1 MPIQIIDNFDLNV
14 AKPIDNRFVVGSQ
27 SFYKTK
33 EQIPWKYAG
42 MRIWDLND
50 STPYVWTGT
59 TYSSENSVSITGVG
73 TINPNYIAKFGSVSQ
88 ITSSNIYDD
97 GSNIGIGNASPTY
110 KLHVSGQVYAAT
122 GFVGDG
128 SSITSI
134 NATNISSGYLS
145 LNRIQ
150 LTPGN
155 SGYILTHNG
164 TEAIWTATSS
174 ISVENSTQA
183 AKLSTSKNIF
193 GQPFNGTADVTGNI
207 VFGTGAFGKA
217 TITYPT
223 NTARTLTVPNLGGNR
238 TFAFLE
244 QAQTFTGAN
253 VFNGTSTFN
262 APISVNI
269 SSGNNYTLFTATS
282 TNNVGIF
289 FQNAPFSAIQARSLY
304 MDGSGNLITGGNSP
318 YTAGFNNFR
327 LSSSGLSLGSLSN
340 PGTTIRKMIVGTIIV
355 NYTNNNVSNHTILY
369 GSGFT
374 LEYHSHASTPSYAAV
389 YVKITGGIVG
399 NPVVVA
405 SIAETGILAMTPPS
419 VLTLN
424 EISNN
429 RFLVQVGGVGSTGE
443 ASIQISFTYFEV

>member
-128 SSITSI
+128 SSITNI
-134 NATNISSGYLS
+134 NASNISSGYLS

-155 SGYILTHNG
+155 SGYILTHNV

-207 VFGTGAFGKA
+207 VFGTGAWGKA

-244 QAQTFTGAN
+244 QAQTFSAAQTISSTLTVSNSTTLNSTLTVN
-253 VFNGTSTFN
+253 VSSVQKLNVNTFGVSIGGGTPIKKMVVGRFDVFQNGS
-262 APISVNI
+262 APIIYDS
-269 SSGNNYTLFTATS
+269 
-282 TNNVGIF
+282 
-289 FQNAPFSAIQARSLY
+289 
-304 MDGSGNLITGGNSP
+304 
-318 YTAGFNNFR
+318 
-327 LSSSGLSLGSLSN
+327 
-340 PGTTIRKMIVGTIIV
+340 
-355 NYTNNNVSNHTILY
+355 
-369 GSGFT
+369 SGFT
-374 LEYHSHASTPSYAAV
+374 VSVYSAPIGSPWTTILKVDINGGFGSSQPIINASLMNIGSGVSDVPTTWTLDGSNIETNFNNYNWGF
-389 YVKITGGIVG
+389 YIRITI
-399 NPVVVA
+399 PA
-405 SIAETGILAMTPPS
+405 TETFARVCFTC
-419 VLTLN
+419 
-424 EISNN
+424 
-429 RFLVQVGGVGSTGE
+429 
-443 ASIQISFTYFEV
+443 IQAG

>member
-27 SFYKTK
+27 SFYTTK

-150 LTPGN
+150 LTPGS

-174 ISVENSTQA
+174 TSVENSTQA

-193 GQPFNGTADVTGNI
+193 GQPFNGTADVTGNL
-207 VFGTGAFGKA
+207 VFGQNSGKA
-217 TITYPT
+217 TILYNQT
-223 NTARTLTVPNLGGNR
+223 TARTLTVPSLGGPR

-244 QAQTFTGAN
+244 QAQTFTGAQ
-253 VFNGTSTFN
+253 T
-262 APISVNI
+262 I
-269 SSGNNYTLFTATS
+269 SSTLTVSNS
-282 TNNVGIF
+282 TTLNSTLTVNVSSVQKLNVNTFGVSI
-289 FQNAPFSAIQARSLY
+289 
-304 MDGSGNLITGGNSP
+304 GG
-318 YTAGFNNFR
+318 
-327 LSSSGLSLGSLSN
+327 
-340 PGTTIRKMIVGTIIV
+340 GTTIKKMVVGRFDVFQSGSAPSI
-355 NYTNNNVSNHTILY
+355 YDS
-369 GSGFT
+369 SGFT
-374 LEYHSHASTPSYAAV
+374 LSVYSHSAPSGSPWTTILKVNINGGLGGNQPIINASLMNIGSSGSDVPTTWTLDGSNIETNFNNYSWGF
-389 YVKITGGIVG
+389 YIRITI
-399 NPVVVA
+399 PA
-405 SIAETGILAMTPPS
+405 AETFARVCFTC
-419 VLTLN
+419 
-424 EISNN
+424 
-429 RFLVQVGGVGSTGE
+429 
-443 ASIQISFTYFEV
+443 IQAD

>member
-27 SFYKTK
+27 SFYTTK

-207 VFGTGAFGKA
+207 VFGTQPNKA
-217 TITYPT
+217 TLTYAT
-223 NTARTLTVPNLGGNR
+223 NVARTLTVPALGGPR

-262 APISVNI
+262 APATFNI
-269 SSGNNYTLFTATS
+269 LSGNNYTFFTATS

-289 FQNAPFSAIQARSLY
+289 FQNGSTGRSLY
-304 MDGSGNLITGGNSP
+304 MDSSGNLITGGSHP
-318 YTAGFNNFR
+318 YNAGFNNFR
-327 LSSSGLSLGSLSN
+327 LSSSGLSLGSFSN

-355 NYTNNNVSNHTILY
+355 NYTNNNVGDHTILY

-374 LEYHSHASTPSYAAV
+374 LEYHSHVSTGSYGAV

-399 NPVVVA
+399 NPVVVV
-405 SIAETGILAMTPPS
+405 SIAETGVLGMSPAS
-419 VLTLN
+419 VTTLN

-429 RFLVQVGGVGSTGE
+429 RFLVQVGGVGSSGE
-443 ASIQISFTYFEV
+443 ASIQVSFSYFEV

>member
-27 SFYKTK
+27 SFYTTK

-73 TINPNYIAKFGSVSQ
+73 TINPNYIAKFGSVNQ

-97 GSNIGIGNASPTY
+97 GLNIGIGNASPTY

-128 SSITSI
+128 SSITNI
-134 NATNISSGYLS
+134 NASNISSGYLG

-150 LTPGN
+150 LTPGS

-174 ISVENSTQA
+174 ISVEKSTQA
-183 AKLSTSKNIF
+183 AKLATSRNIF
-193 GQPFNGTADVTGNI
+193 GNSFNGTQDVSGDIT
-207 VFGTGAFGKA
+207 FGLGAINKA
-217 TITYPT
+217 VIRYSD
-223 NTARTLTVPNLGGNR
+223 NVARLLTVPTIGGNR

-244 QAQTFTGAN
+244 QSQTFTGAN

-262 APISVNI
+262 APATFNI
-269 SSGNNYTLFTATS
+269 LSGNNYTFFTATS

-289 FQNAPFSAIQARSLY
+289 FQNGSSGRSLY

-327 LSSSGLSLGSLSN
+327 LSSGGLSLGSLSN
-340 PGTTIRKMIVGTIIV
+340 PGTTIRKMIVGTITV
-355 NYTNNNVSNHTILY
+355 SYTNTNVSNHTILY

-374 LEYHSHASTPSYAAV
+374 LEYHSHVSTGSYGAV

-405 SIAETGILAMTPPS
+405 SIAETGVLGMSPAS
-419 VLTLN
+419 VTTLN
-424 EISNN
+424 EVSNN

-443 ASIQISFTYFEV
+443 ASIQVSFSYFEV